1 MTSAP
6 DATQRHGR
14 TSRSTGGHII
24 FRAWGLVLELATQ
37 HLLLAFTLCFRGLHA
52 TRKRHTSAQKE
63 SHRPRGVKQEQNEL
77 PKRQWVGK
85 QNQLLDK
92 KVGGKSLQTPTEDA
106 GWQSSRLHQVS
117 HVNRPSPRPQPL
129 VTVAAHFFC
138 RNPQPLLL
146 SQRHCGAAK
155 DGIPPPS
162 LPAPVHLLCIILRV
176 GVRPRLSSP
185 LLSSLLLSSPL
196 LTVWR

>member
-6 DATQRHGR
+6 DAHGR

-24 FRAWGLVLELATQ
+24 FRGWGLVLELATQ

-63 SHRPRGVKQEQNEL
+63 SHRPRGVKQGQNEL
-77 PKRQWVGK
+77 PKKTVSGQAKSATRQDSGWEK
-85 QNQLLDK
+85 PTNCWMA
-92 KVGGKSLQTPTEDA
+92 KSSFA
-106 GWQSSRLHQVS
+106 
-117 HVNRPSPRPQPL
+117 PSIPRQPAQPPPPPL

-138 RNPQPLLL
+138 RNPQPVLL
-146 SQRHCGAAK
+146 SRRHCGAAK

-162 LPAPVHLLCIILRV
+162 LPAPFHLLCIILQV

-185 LLSSLLLSSPL
+185 LLSSPLLSSPHG
-196 LTVWR
+196 VEMKAKR